1 MSEEEKTTDVVD
13 TTLAAEMQAEIKLAE
28 KKSSKDVHADNTHDK
43 NVAIDYAELKKSI
56 SEMLPEDLMNKEELT
71 DEDKARVQEHITAYI
86 EKQYLEKYGLQNINL
101 EEEYELI
108 KKKESKLSRN
118 RRDAVVAYFLI
129 FKWGPVVQ
137 KKVQELQEKENRTP
151 EEEELL
157 KEILLAEGVTEAY
170 STIKKAENTA
180 KEDAAESSENDGVV
194 PQP

>member
-1 MSEEEKTTDVVD
+1 MSEEEKTTDAVD
-13 TTLAAEMQAEIKLAE
+13 TTLAAEMQAEIKLAD
-28 KKSSKDVHADNTHDK
+28 KNSSKDVHADNTHDK

-118 RRDAVVAYFLI
+118 RRDAVVTYFLI

-170 STIKKAENTA
+170 STIKKAENTT
-180 KEDAAESSENDGVV
+180 KEDAAESSENEGVV